1 MSDTIGIDPNLQ
13 RESLLSQG
21 IDTRVSYSPGQR
33 FPYEMKVK
41 YLLAVMDIIGQMD
54 IDSLKAVNKLEIE
67 RLNNEA
73 EFIIAN
79 QNIQS
84 SIVELQINYSQ
95 DRYDTL
101 VTALTKAA
109 ELEQKLEADRS
120 RYSPAIVNNAAAL
133 AKNDVTAGFTAL
145 ARVYDSDPATLNR
158 VGRIQRPHALRM
170 FLAES
175 GLSTDGGAGQRLFE
189 ILSTDARDPS
199 ISQEK
204 LNREIK
210 DNLKT
215 LMGEAGE
222 GTALYNETVN
232 RFIDGAKIDREIA
245 NFQKTRFDL
254 PNTLKDKSADFFDEN
269 VNALNDLL
277 KAATTRA
284 EQARKNYGAEV
295 KTLGAA
301 EQTKAKHDDY
311 KNKVANYQYYFNLAQ
326 RLGKEIEGLSD
337 SQRQARNPQNY
348 EALLRSLIDGDD
360 TSWAAQNGFR
370 VDMVA
375 SVIDGK
381 VVAGGAAMNALDE
394 FYRQLNAGNVAR
406 LGVGPV
412 SERTVLGRRFG
423 PLGRL
428 DRPKQPGIVT
438 VDLSSDSEQVDDLL
452 GTFILPK
459 SLRTHPEFEGKP
471 GIFALVGIGD
481 DQYLASP
488 REVMQIL
495 EADGPSIAKLSRN
508 TAGEVY
514 EDTAAKLLNRPSTDF
529 TLFVDKNNKAYIR
542 IDNKTIDLD
551 SPEARDLNP
560 YIHVLRKEIAKQP
573 DAARIPLQ
581 ITDEQTDKAIRWASV
596 DEFLENSPQGTTID
610 DLTSIDPDSPNTE
623 LSIEN
628 YNALMAEGDAI
639 KEVRDQHLDANLH
652 SLKGTVQLVG
662 RDGLPQQAKFY
673 GNLGRRHAA
682 NIADG
687 THTFHTEHGVM
698 ELDQNL
704 VKGFEQIG
712 SGQTGTPRQFVES
725 LRFKRNFNRATARL
739 PLDPSGRF
747 QADRPGGSTKKT
759 GPGGMVITDSTGMKG
774 NRRPARPV
782 PSMTA
787 QLFADDDLA
796 KKAMSKIDQ
805 LDPAKLEIVEVEPD
819 EAPGKESDL
828 QTKVGEA
835 DQALP
840 GTRRFDPD
848 IGDPF
853 GAEEETPEG
862 ETPDTPSPLALR
874 FMRFTEDLKKARDM
888 AKEREEKEK
897 SAAEEDEDQ
906 TTVSGIDALL
916 EGDLPESETDSSKPS
931 GKERREAA
939 KLDRQDKREGSR
951 AVRQEN
957 RIGRQ
962 EDRQKRQEDRQKE
975 RQERQEE
982 RSDKLKLRDR
992 PDLPEETPLDAKSM
1006 RDATRFL
1013 SAKDRLLSSS
1023 TIPIGGAKAL
1033 SQEQQATI
1041 DLYNQS
1047 VDELEESLAKR
1058 AALEPESEDVQGE
1071 TKLIRDEL
1079 YTKDPKAIQSA
1090 INMAKQHPRFTE
1102 LMQGDA
1108 VKSAMAGAET
1118 LEDVK
1123 DPRDL
1128 FNIFTAFEDA
1138 RKNLPAA
1145 SPTPSSTDSMQV
1157 PGSSGLNANAI
1168 PEELSPVFKTAMD
1181 RRNKATA

>member
-1 MSDTIGIDPNLQ
+1 
-13 RESLLSQG
+13 
-21 IDTRVSYSPGQR
+21 
-33 FPYEMKVK
+33 MKVK

-84 SIVELQINYSQ
+84 SILELQINYSQ

-120 RYSPAIVNNAAAL
+120 RYSPAIVNNAANL
-133 AKNDVTAGFTAL
+133 AKNNVNDGFTAL

-204 LNREIK
+204 LNREIRA
-210 DNLKT
+210 NLKT
-215 LMGEAGE
+215 LMGKAGE
-222 GTALYNETVN
+222 GTALYYETVN
-232 RFIDGAKIDREIA
+232 RFIDGVEIDREIA

-254 PNTLKDKSADFFDEN
+254 PNTLKDKSADFFEN
-269 VNALNDLL
+269 NVEALNNLL
-277 KAATTRA
+277 KTAMARE

-295 KTLGAA
+295 QTLGAA

-311 KNKVANYQYYFNLAQ
+311 KNKVANYEYYFNLAQ
-326 RLGKEIEGLSD
+326 RLGREIEGLSD
-337 SQRQARNPQNY
+337 SQLQARNPQNY

-375 SVIDGK
+375 SVIDGR

-508 TAGEVY
+508 TAGEIY
-514 EDTAAKLLNRPSTDF
+514 EDTAAKLLRRPSTDF

-560 YIHVLRKEIAKQP
+560 YIHVLREEIAKQP

-725 LRFKRNFNRATARL
+725 LRFKRNFNRAIAGL
-739 PLDPSGRF
+739 PVDASGRP
-747 QADRPGGSTKKT
+747 QADRLGGSDPKQAA
-759 GPGGMVITDSTGMKG
+759 GGLVITDSTGMKG
-774 NRRPARPV
+774 NRRPARRLV
-782 PSMTA
+782 SMTD

-796 KKAMSKIDQ
+796 KKAIPKIDQ

-828 QTKVGEA
+828 QTRVGVAGLRIPKPRVPRSDSEKEET
-835 DQALP
+835 P
-840 GTRRFDPD
+840 
-848 IGDPF
+848 
-853 GAEEETPEG
+853 EEETPEG
-862 ETPDTPSPLALR
+862 ETPDTPSSLALR

-888 AKEREEKEK
+888 AKEREESE
-897 SAAEEDEDQ
+897 
-906 TTVSGIDALL
+906 
-916 EGDLPESETDSSKPS
+916 ESEESEKGEPS
-931 GKERREAA
+931 GRERREIA

-1013 SAKDRLLSSS
+1013 SAKDRLLSSP

-1033 SQEQQATI
+1033 SQEQQATV

-1071 TKLIRDEL
+1071 KKLIRDEL

-1108 VKSAMAGAET
+1108 VKRAMAGAEK

-1128 FNIFTAFEDA
+1128 FNIFTVFEDA

-1168 PEELSPVFKTAMD
+1168 PEELSPVFQTAMD
-1181 RRNKATA
+1181 RRNKAAT